1 MRKYW
6 IFKEQYDEHSASI
19 AQTAL
24 SKGDIINLVDV
35 AAACN
40 TSSPIPNIFK
50 RAKTP
55 YAKQAKSNQVAR
67 IQRDGSIK
75 KKTIKL
81 NLQLKAKAD
90 AKAKTVAKAKAAAK
104 AKTVA
109 KAKASAKAKAGG
121 KAKTAKA
128 TAKFKA
134 AAKAKAA
141 SKAKDAA
148 KAKATANKRRL

>member
-55 YAKQAKSNQVAR
+55 YAKQAKSNQV
-67 IQRDGSIK
+67 IK

-121 KAKTAKA
+121 KAK
-128 TAKFKA
+128 A